1 MSDMIEKFDC
11 WANVEVMGHRRF
23 AGKVTEQ
30 VVAGCGF
37 VRIDVPQVDDRMP
50 FTKLIGT
57 ASIYAITP
65 CSELVAMQL
74 ARQYR
79 EKPVEI
85 YSPSVQPALQFADD
99 KYPSERDYLN
109 DDGDED
115 Y

>member
-1 MSDMIEKFDC
+1 VSEQDKFDY

-30 VVAGCGF
+30 VIAGCGI
-37 VRIDVPQVDDRMP
+37 VRIDVPQVDDRMA

-65 CSELVAMQL
+65 CSETVAMQL

-79 EKPVEI
+79 ERPVEI
-85 YSPSVQPALQFADD
+85 YSPSVQPVLDYHDD
-99 KYPSERDYLN
+99 EY
-109 DDGDED
+109 
-115 Y
+115 

>member
-1 MSDMIEKFDC
+1 MEAQDKFDC

-30 VVAGCGF
+30 VIAGCGF
-37 VRIDVPQVDDRMP
+37 VRIDVPQVDDRMA

-65 CSELVAMQL
+65 VSEEVAKQL

-85 YSPSVQPALQFADD
+85 YTPDVQRMLPAHIGTDEYDPTDD
-99 KYPSERDYLN
+99 VEY
-109 DDGDED
+109 
-115 Y
+115 